1 MTLYLIV
8 FLGVV
13 FHLIMKYRDAYT
25 KSETFEWKRHLTFS
39 GFSLLTA
46 FVLVYFRDA
55 IVKLLA
61 IDVDWNSTEKMTQ
74 LLAFFLGY
82 FADSIWKNVEKTGS
96 SKLKVEE
103 VPQAKGAGND
113 ETVVQPE
120 NPSEPRPR

>member
-25 KSETFEWKRHLTFS
+25 KSEVFDWKRQMTFS

-103 VPQAKGAGND
+103 IPQATGAENTATDPPIPPKG
-113 ETVVQPE
+113 
-120 NPSEPRPR
+120 